1 MIVLISPA
9 KQLRRG
15 TVPTLDMTQ
24 PAFCQEAHILAQ
36 LLAQYAPFQLESLLH
51 VNPQLAMDAFAAYQG
66 FSQASPLYALTSFW
80 GLQFQHLNSQ
90 DFSREDF
97 LFAQEHL
104 RILSAF
110 YGVLRPLDAIRPHR
124 LEFACSFFPQG
135 KTLYQFWDS
144 RPAQFLKGEDTLF
157 VSLASQE
164 YAREVLPHLQRMG
177 GCRVIACRFLQT
189 KRGKLRTLAT
199 HAKMAR
205 GEMARWIIKNRLT
218 APEQLLDFSWDG
230 YQFAPLLSSD
240 DILTFLQPGHD

>member
-24 PAFCQEAHILAQ
+24 PAFCREAHILAQ

-51 VNPQLAMDAFAAYQG
+51 VNPQG
-66 FSQASPLYALTSFW
+66 FSQASLLYALTSFW

-110 YGVLRPLDAIRPHR
+110 YGVLRPLDTIRPHR
-124 LEFACSFFPQG
+124 LEFACSSFCPQG
-135 KTLYQFWDS
+135 KTL
-144 RPAQFLKGEDTLF
+144 
-157 VSLASQE
+157 
-164 YAREVLPHLQRMG
+164 
-177 GCRVIACRFLQT
+177 
-189 KRGKLRTLAT
+189 
-199 HAKMAR
+199 
-205 GEMARWIIKNRLT
+205 
-218 APEQLLDFSWDG
+218 
-230 YQFAPLLSSD
+230 
-240 DILTFLQPGHD
+240 